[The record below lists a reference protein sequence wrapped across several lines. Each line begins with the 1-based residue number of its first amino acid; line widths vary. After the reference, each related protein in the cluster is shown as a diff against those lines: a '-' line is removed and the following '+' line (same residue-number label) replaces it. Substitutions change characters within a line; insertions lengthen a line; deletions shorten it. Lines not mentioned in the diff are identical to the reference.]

1 MRKSPATS
9 SVVPFSAPAA
19 GRSFD
24 RRPLPKVFVQFTCLV
39 LIRHRQSESGKALYV
54 STDGDVLNAVWV
66 PKAMLGLDGVDRGRF
81 LVATVSKAFAG
92 QKRLDVGHLKLE
104 WTDRLTPDERTQLKS
119 AEELARRTRQRF
131 NGYRPSTLSHVGRNE
146 FA

>member
-1 MRKSPATS
+1 MRKSPAPST
-9 SVVPFSAPAA
+9 VVPFTPGVS
-19 GRSFD
+19 RSYD
-24 RRPLPKVFVQFTCLV
+24 RRPLPKVFVEFTCIVLV
-39 LIRHRQSESGKALYV
+39 KHHETAKAVLV
-54 STDGDVLNAVWV
+54 STAGDAVGAVWV
-66 PKAMLGLDGVDRGRF
+66 PKAMLGLDKTDRGRF

-104 WTDRLTPDERTQLKS
+104 WTDQLTPEERTQLKS

-131 NGYRPSTLSHVGRNE
+131 NGYRPSTLSHFGRNE

>member
-1 MRKSPATS
+1 MRKSPAPSNIIPIST
-9 SVVPFSAPAA
+9 VVAQ
-19 GRSFD
+19 SFG
-24 RRPLPKVFVQFTCLV
+24 RRPLPKVLVSFTCIVLV
-39 LIRHRQSESGKALYV
+39 KHHETAKAMLV
-54 STDGDVLNAVWV
+54 STDGDAVGAVWC
-66 PKAMLGLDGVDRGRF
+66 PKAMLGLDQVDRGRF

-104 WTDRLTPDERTQLKS
+104 WTDQLTPEERIQLKS

-131 NGYRPSTLSHVGRNE
+131 NGTRAPMSWNGGRNV

>member
-1 MRKSPATS
+1 MRKLSEITASILPA
-9 SVVPFSAPAA
+9 APA
-19 GRSFD
+19 GRSYE
-24 RRPLPKVFVQFTCLV
+24 RRSVKSFYAHITCLV
-39 LIRHRQSESGKALYV
+39 LVRHQESASGKALYV
-54 STDGDVLNAVWV
+54 SDDGDPLNAVWC
-66 PKAMLGLDGVDRGRF
+66 PKAMLGLDKVDRGRF

-104 WTDRLTPDERTQLKS
+104 WTDRLTPEERVQLRS

-131 NGYRPSTLSHVGRNE
+131 NGTRAQMSWSGGRNV

>member
-9 SVVPFSAPAA
+9 IAVPFTPGVA
-19 GRSFD
+19 RSFD
-24 RRPLPKVFVQFTCLV
+24 RRTLPKVFAEFTCIL
-39 LIRHRQSESGKALYV
+39 LIKHHETAKAMLV
-54 STDGDVLNAVWV
+54 STDGDAVGAVWV
-66 PKAMLGLDGVDRGRF
+66 PKAMLGLDSMDRGRF

-92 QKRLDVGHLKLE
+92 QKRLDIGHLKLE
-104 WTDRLTPDERTQLKS
+104 WTDRLTPEERTQLRS

-131 NGYRPSTLSHVGRNE
+131 NGTRAQMSWSGGRNV

>member
-9 SVVPFSAPAA
+9 SVVPFSGPAA
-19 GRSFD
+19 RSYD
-24 RRPLPKVFVQFTCLV
+24 RRPLPKVFVEFTCIV
-39 LIRHRQSESGKALYV
+39 LIKHHETNKALLV
-54 STDGDVLNAVWV
+54 STDGDAVGAVWC
-66 PKAMLGLDGVDRGRF
+66 PKAMLGLDRVDRGRF

-92 QKRLDVGHLKLE
+92 QKRIDIGHLKLE
-104 WTDRLTPDERTQLKS
+104 WTDRLTPEERTQLKS

-131 NGYRPSTLSHVGRNE
+131 NGTRSSTLSHFGRNE

>member
-1 MRKSPATS
+1 MRKLSEITAPLLPANG
-9 SVVPFSAPAA
+9 AA
-19 GRSFD
+19 RSFD
-24 RRPLPKVFVQFTCLV
+24 RRPLPKVFAEFTCIVLV
-39 LIRHRQSESGKALYV
+39 KHQESKSGKAFYV

-66 PKAMLGLDGVDRGRF
+66 PKAMLGVDPIDRGRF

-92 QKRLDVGHLKLE
+92 EKRIDVGHLKLE

-131 NGYRPSTLSHVGRNE
+131 NGYRPSTLSHFGRNE